1 MNKII
6 FYSWRKIVEYNKGD
20 IYETANTFKSFIT
33 KPVPKNFLGKSYI
46 INLKDLM
53 ECSSSDVEKI
63 EYLLLASLRNYF
75 DYKYQN
81 DAKLYLYFSDISLE
95 RISKNKLLTIENDYI
110 KFKYEENHGN

>member
-6 FYSWRKIVEYNKGD
+6 FYSWRKIIEHTKGD
-20 IYETANTFKSFIT
+20 IYNTLVTFKSFIS
-33 KPVPKNFLGKSYI
+33 KPVPKDFQGKSFI
-46 INLKDLM
+46 INLEGLLGS
-53 ECSSSDVEKI
+53 SSSDVEKI
-63 EYLLLASLRNYF
+63 EYILLASLRNYF

-95 RISKNKLLTIENDYI
+95 RISKNKLLTIDNDYI